1 MDFVCHNQRVGSP
14 KTSPFQVTVA
24 YVESRLFMA
33 EASAD
38 PNATNDWD
46 DPLEDE
52 ALLRAKGGAYHLV

>member
-1 MDFVCHNQRVGSP
+1 MVFVFLPEGRLPQN
-14 KTSPFQVTVA
+14 QVTVA

-46 DPLEDE
+46 DPLQDE
-52 ALLRAKGGAYHLV
+52 AWPLGQGGIYHLV

>member
-33 EASAD
+33 EASGGGWKYPWFNMVSND
-38 PNATNDWD
+38 SDTMVFYPNII
-46 DPLEDE
+46 P
-52 ALLRAKGGAYHLV
+52 

>member
-1 MDFVCHNQRVGSP
+1 M
-14 KTSPFQVTVA
+14 A